1 MWKMGQIFA
10 AISEYLNF
18 KFHNHSLNNRSTS
31 IKPGKLGK
39 QIGDP
44 EIKQFY
50 REIRPGSRIDQQ
62 QQNRATSKNQLLTK
76 MAQRPEVLKSTA
88 QEIVRT
94 ISGPLEVN
102 TIFFRYTLS
111 SFLCSAIDG
120 FKLNKKKKVYI

>member
-1 MWKMGQIFA
+1 MEDGPNFIAF
-10 AISEYLNF
+10 SEYLNF

-76 MAQRPEVLKSTA
+76 TTQRPEVS
-88 QEIVRT
+88 
-94 ISGPLEVN
+94 N
-102 TIFFRYTLS
+102 
-111 SFLCSAIDG
+111 
-120 FKLNKKKKVYI
+120 

>member
-1 MWKMGQIFA
+1 MGQIFA

-76 MAQRPEVLKSTA
+76 TAQRPEVKVSK
-88 QEIVRT
+88 
-94 ISGPLEVN
+94 
-102 TIFFRYTLS
+102 FRKQ
-111 SFLCSAIDG
+111 FM
-120 FKLNKKKKVYI
+120 VYKILQKNERNSLF

>member
-76 MAQRPEVLKSTA
+76 TAQRPEVS
-88 QEIVRT
+88 
-94 ISGPLEVN
+94 N
-102 TIFFRYTLS
+102 
-111 SFLCSAIDG
+111 
-120 FKLNKKKKVYI
+120 